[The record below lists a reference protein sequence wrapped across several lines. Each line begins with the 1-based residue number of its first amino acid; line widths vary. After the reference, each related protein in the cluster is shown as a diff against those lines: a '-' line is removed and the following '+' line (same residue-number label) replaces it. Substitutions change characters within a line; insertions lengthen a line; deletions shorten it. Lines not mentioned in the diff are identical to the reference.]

1 MEIGNKISQLFGKDD
16 INSSQDVSA
25 NSSISDNKDISIFNN
40 EDIKETDK
48 GIDLAPS
55 ITNDNDKKENL
66 FTKIKDFIFSIFK
79 IGEKKDKETETIND
93 SASTEP
99 TKNIS
104 ETSPIQE
111 QKPTETK
118 DTPILTDSNTING
131 EIDEKFSQS
140 TQTGDC
146 VLLSTI
152 LALSYTD
159 KGAEMIKD
167 SIKTNK
173 NQNGEIESYSVTFAG
188 INETY
193 TISKK
198 ELEDKEYEAVSTIR
212 YSDEELVDILGF
224 TEEEVKNMR
233 EEDKWFETH
242 SLNHYSNGDS
252 DVLLLELA
260 TEKCFNE
267 TDNSFIKAYISATMS
282 DREGTEHANLD
293 VLNLNGIPP
302 QLLSRMLTGN
312 NYVEK
317 IDPQN
322 QLLDK
327 INNGSPIIM
336 STSNKPIRILDI
348 NNKEIELIAS
358 HAYAVKSATNDTIT
372 IVNPHD
378 SSVQLTFNK
387 DDLLNLD
394 GLDFQA
400 YYL

>member
-25 NSSISDNKDISIFNN
+25 NSSISENKDISIFNN

-48 GIDLAPS
+48 GIDFAPS
-55 ITNDNDKKENL
+55 ITNNNDKKENL

-152 LALSYTD
+152 LAFSYTD

-198 ELEDKEYEAVSTIR
+198 ELEDKEYEAVSTI
-212 YSDEELVDILGF
+212 SDIIDE
-224 TEEEVKNMR
+224 N
-233 EEDKWFETH
+233 
-242 SLNHYSNGDS
+242 
-252 DVLLLELA
+252 
-260 TEKCFNE
+260 
-267 TDNSFIKAYISATMS
+267 YIA
-282 DREGTEHANLD
+282 
-293 VLNLNGIPP
+293 
-302 QLLSRMLTGN
+302 
-312 NYVEK
+312 
-317 IDPQN
+317 
-322 QLLDK
+322 K
-327 INNGSPIIM
+327 INNIVDNQFKISNMILKKNYYEKVFPF
-336 STSNKPIRILDI
+336 TSCYGN
-348 NNKEIELIAS
+348 
-358 HAYAVKSATNDTIT
+358 Y
-372 IVNPHD
+372 D
-378 SSVQLTFNK
+378 SFLWM
-387 DDLLNLD
+387 
-394 GLDFQA
+394 
-400 YYL
+400 